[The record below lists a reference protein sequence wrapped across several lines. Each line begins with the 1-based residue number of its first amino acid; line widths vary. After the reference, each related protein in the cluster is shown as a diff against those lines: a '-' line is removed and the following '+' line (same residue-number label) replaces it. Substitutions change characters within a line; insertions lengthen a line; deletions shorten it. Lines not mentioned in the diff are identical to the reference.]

1 MCSSDLC
8 GILFCGAGIARRAAE
23 AGDTFGMLL
32 AAGITFL
39 IVAQAFF
46 NIGIVTKI
54 FPNKGLP
61 LPFVSRGGTNIVVM
75 LTLIGTLISIA
86 RHTPKA
92 VLQVKATLRSEGA
105 NPFSEF
111 PA

>member
-1 MCSSDLC
+1 VK
-8 GILFCGAGIARRAAE
+8 AGT
-23 AGDTFGMLL
+23 DFGFLL

-75 LTLIGTLISIA
+75 LTLIGTLISVA
-86 RHTPKA
+86 RHIRPA
-92 VLQVKATLRSEGA
+92 SLQVKSTLRSGED
-105 NPFSEF
+105 NPFAEF
-111 PA
+111 QS

>member
-1 MCSSDLC
+1 MNDFLSQLNAD
-8 GILFCGAGIARRAAE
+8 RP
-23 AGDTFGMLL
+23 LL
-32 AAGITFL
+32 ADGAMGTMLNQRGITFL

-75 LTLIGTLISIA
+75 LTLIGTLISVA

-92 VLQVKATLRSEGA
+92 VLQVKATLRSNGA
-105 NPFSEF
+105 NPFAEF